1 MISMYLKNKFLA
13 YTVLYDTV
21 HSLLMMNF
29 SVTGV
34 FGEIPAVIK
43 YV

>member
-1 MISMYLKNKFLA
+1 
-13 YTVLYDTV
+13 V

-43 YV
+43 YVWHCGIGT